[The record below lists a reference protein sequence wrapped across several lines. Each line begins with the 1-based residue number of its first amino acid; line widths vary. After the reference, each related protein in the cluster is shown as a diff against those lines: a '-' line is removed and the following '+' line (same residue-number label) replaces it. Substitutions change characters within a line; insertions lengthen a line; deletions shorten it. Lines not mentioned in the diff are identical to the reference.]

1 MEIDYQELIQL
12 IRIRLRQIYDI
23 SLVDDEYNIEYNRLT
38 MTLRNIYVIQ
48 KLNHVRDSNGYK
60 R

>member
-1 MEIDYQELIQL
+1 MEIDYQELVFL

-38 MTLRNIYVIQ
+38 MMLRSIYVIQ
-48 KLNHVRDSNGYK
+48 KLNHIREDNGHK